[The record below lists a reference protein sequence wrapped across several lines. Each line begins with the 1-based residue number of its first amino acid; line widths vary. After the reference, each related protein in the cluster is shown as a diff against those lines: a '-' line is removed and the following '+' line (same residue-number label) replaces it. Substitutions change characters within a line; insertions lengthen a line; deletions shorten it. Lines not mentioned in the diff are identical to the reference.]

1 MQVCKADRTGLRNL
15 PLWFFNNVEMARRKS
30 AKPEE
35 VLSRVIRARV
45 TETVYNRLEQTSKN
59 SDCYSV
65 GRLARKILSRE
76 KITLFHKDITMNA
89 TMEELALIRKE
100 LRAIGVNIN
109 QITRSFNQDKAGTHR
124 AFYVLKV
131 ADQYKKIDEKVEQLL
146 TIISRLAE
154 RWLQK

>member
-1 MQVCKADRTGLRNL
+1 M
-15 PLWFFNNVEMARRKS
+15 PRRKS

-35 VLSRVIRARV
+35 VLTHVIRARV
-45 TETVYNRLEQTSKN
+45 TETVYNRLEQVSKN

-76 KITLFHKDITMNA
+76 KITLFHKDRTMGA

-100 LRAIGVNIN
+100 LRSIGVNIN
-109 QITRSFNQDKAGTHR
+109 QITRSFNQDKAGTYR
-124 AFYVLKV
+124 AFYVLKA
-131 ADQYKKIDEKVEQLL
+131 ADQYKKVDERVEQLL

>member
-1 MQVCKADRTGLRNL
+1 MPRK
-15 PLWFFNNVEMARRKS
+15 KS

-35 VLSRVIRARV
+35 VLTHVIRARV
-45 TETVYNRLEQTSKN
+45 TETVYRRLEQISKN

-76 KITLFHKDITMNA
+76 KITMFHKDRTMDA

-100 LRAIGVNIN
+100 LRAIGININ

-131 ADQYKKIDEKVEQLL
+131 ADQYKKVDEKVEQLL
-146 TIISRLAE
+146 TIISELAE